1 VNQDQGHR
9 QHEAGPPLTLSGQ
22 AKTFDALAMYAF
34 VVLGLPDGM
43 IGTAW
48 PAVRGGFH
56 APLEDLGIVLL
67 VSTFGAIASS
77 SVAGVLLGRL
87 GIRRMIMLAG
97 SIAAL
102 GAVGIIVSP
111 VLWAFVLSGTGI
123 GVAAGFLDSSVNTAV
138 ALANRNRL
146 LNMLHGCYGI
156 GTTIGPLVITAALL
170 AGSWRPGYAVL
181 LAVELAMVGGWW
193 LAGRRLEARAVEGT
207 PMGETPTTA
216 VPAEQVPAEN
226 VPIGSAAPER
236 ALSRSRL
243 VVTVALGLVVFM
255 VYTGFEVSA
264 GQWEPSFDRG
274 PLHMGTGPTGLA
286 TFGYWG
292 ALTLARFALAAPR
305 RPLSQAGI
313 VRWGCI
319 VALGGAA
326 LVWWRPSS
334 VAALV
339 GLVVIGGALAGI
351 FPALVALT
359 PSRVG
364 EEMAR
369 HVIGWQI
376 GAAGIGGSAISAA
389 FGAIFQHYGLREF
402 GPALVVM
409 ALVVLVGGVVLEHAA
424 PAQLAR

>member
-1 VNQDQGHR
+1 VNQDQGRRH
-9 QHEAGPPLTLSGQ
+9 HEAGPPLTLSGQ

-170 AGSWRPGYAVL
+170 AGS
-181 LAVELAMVGGWW
+181 ELVMVGGWW

-409 ALVVLVGGVVLEHAA
+409 ALVVLVGAVVLEHAA
-424 PAQLAR
+424 PAQLAP

>member
-1 VNQDQGHR
+1 M
-9 QHEAGPPLTLSGQ
+9 TLSGQ
-22 AKTFDALAMYAF
+22 ARAFDALAMYSF
-34 VVLGLPDGM
+34 VALGLPDGM

-48 PAVRGGFH
+48 PAVRRGFH

-67 VSTFGAIASS
+67 VATFGAIASS
-77 SVAGVLLGRL
+77 SVAGLLLGRL

-97 SIAAL
+97 TVASL
-102 GAVGIIVSP
+102 GAVGIILSP
-111 VLWAFVLSGTGI
+111 DLWVFVTSGTGI

-146 LNMLHGCYGI
+146 LNMLHGCYGV
-156 GTTIGPLVITAALL
+156 GSTIGPLVITAALL
-170 AGSWRPGYAVL
+170 AGSWRPGYGVL
-181 LAVELAMVGGWW
+181 LGVELVMVAGWW
-193 LAGRRLEARAVEGT
+193 AAGRRVAPVV
-207 PMGETPTTA
+207 A
-216 VPAEQVPAEN
+216 VPVVEVPVSRLPAER
-226 VPIGSAAPER
+226 V
-236 ALSRSRL
+236 LSRSRMI
-243 VVTVALGLVVFM
+243 VTVGLGLIVFM

-274 PLHMGTGPTGLA
+274 PLHLGTGATGLA

-313 VRWGCI
+313 VRWGC
-319 VALGGAA
+319 VAALGGAA
-326 LVWWRPSS
+326 VVWWRPST
-334 VAALV
+334 VAALL
-339 GLVVIGGALAGI
+339 GLVVIGGALAGV

-364 EEMAR
+364 DEMAR

-376 GAAGIGGSAISAA
+376 GAANIGGSAISAV
-389 FGAIFQHYGLREF
+389 FGAVFQHYGLRDF

-409 ALVVLVGGVVLEHAA
+409 AVVVLVGGVVLERAA
-424 PAQLAR
+424 PAQLAVVT